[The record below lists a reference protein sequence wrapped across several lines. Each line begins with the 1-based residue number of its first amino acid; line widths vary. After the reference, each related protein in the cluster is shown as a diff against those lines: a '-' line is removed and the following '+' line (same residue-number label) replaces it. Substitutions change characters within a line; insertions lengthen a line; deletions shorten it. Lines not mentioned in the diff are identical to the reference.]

1 MAVSMEEFARELRAF
16 SDRGAVVNELRK
28 DLRKPIPKLRA
39 EVRAHAVR
47 ILPHRG
53 GLGAWVA
60 AARFT
65 VRFKD
70 TGRSAGVRI
79 KVSRKSTK
87 DKSDL
92 DSLDIEGVVRHPLYG
107 HRKHWFGQKVPPGFF
122 TDMWDKQQ
130 WVEIADQ
137 AFDRALDKIRNG

>member
-1 MAVSMEEFARELRAF
+1 MAVSMEEFAAELRAF
-16 SDRGAVVNELRK
+16 SGRGEVVNELRK

-60 AARFT
+60 AAKFT

-70 TGRSAGVRI
+70 SGRSAGVSVR
-79 KVSRKSTK
+79 VGRKSK
-87 DKSDL
+87 GDKSDL
-92 DSLDIEGVVRHPLYG
+92 DGLDRTGTVRHPLYG
-107 HRKHWFGQKVPPGFF
+107 NRSEWFGQKVPPGFF
-122 TDMWDKQQ
+122 TEMWDKQE
-130 WVEIADQ
+130 WLAIADQ

>member
-16 SDRGAVVNELRK
+16 SERGAVVNELRK
-28 DLRKPIPKLRA
+28 DLRKPLPKLRS

-60 AARFT
+60 AARFS

-70 TGRSAGVRI
+70 AGRSAGVSIR
-79 KVSRKSTK
+79 VGRKSGK
-87 DKSDL
+87 NKSDL
-92 DSLDIEGVVRHPLYG
+92 DSLDRTGTVRHPLYG
-107 HRKHWFGQKVPPGFF
+107 NRSEWFGQKVPPGFF
-122 TDMWDKQQ
+122 TEMWDKQQ
-130 WVEIADQ
+130 WLKIADD